1 MAASISALAID
12 AEADACSAALDV
24 GIANA
29 MSFLLKVPLCGCIGS
44 LPTLTTGQTAFF
56 FGLTLFND
64 PLASC
69 LAKSSKKCKIYVEP
83 ANSPHHTSEH
93 AQKKSDFRQGL
104 GLTLVVFMK
113 GSVREQRTTEPMV
126 RLKTVK
132 LLYLNI
138 HSYPARQVLYNAQCQ
153 PPIQRLRAPFKMS
166 SECVGL

>member
-1 MAASISALAID
+1 MW
-12 AEADACSAALDV
+12 
-24 GIANA
+24 
-29 MSFLLKVPLCGCIGS
+29 S
-44 LPTLTTGQTAFF
+44 LQTLRATPQTMR
-56 FGLTLFND
+56 
-64 PLASC
+64 
-69 LAKSSKKCKIYVEP
+69 
-83 ANSPHHTSEH
+83 
-93 AQKKSDFRQGL
+93 KKSDFRQGL

-166 SECVGL
+166 SEWVGL

>member
-1 MAASISALAID
+1 MAASISALAVD

-83 ANSPHHTSEH
+83 ANPAPHLRPC
-93 AQKKSDFRQGL
+93 AKKSDFRQGL

-126 RLKTVK
+126 RLKTGK
-132 LLYLNI
+132 ITLFK
-138 HSYPARQVLYNAQCQ
+138 YPQLSCATGAL
-153 PPIQRLRAPFKMS
+153 
-166 SECVGL
+166 